1 VFSLGFGD
9 SGFNCAPGDGAPLR
23 RGRALGGRGGGGMAG
38 HQTKRGGAGGME
50 IMIWKE
56 LLTKAAGLGFSSLLL
71 LAAVWWLNRGNGS
84 LLKDLK
90 AERVKRLESLEKRSQ
105 ACEEHR
111 EELQKQVQE
120 LQSEVRELYNKLA
133 ALASGVQKASP
144 NA

>member
-1 VFSLGFGD
+1 
-9 SGFNCAPGDGAPLR
+9 
-23 RGRALGGRGGGGMAG
+23 
-38 HQTKRGGAGGME
+38 ME

-84 LLKDLK
+84 LLRDLK
-90 AERVKRLESLEKRSQ
+90 AERVKRLESLESRSK

-133 ALASGVQKASP
+133 ALASGVQNSSP

>member
-1 VFSLGFGD
+1 
-9 SGFNCAPGDGAPLR
+9 
-23 RGRALGGRGGGGMAG
+23 
-38 HQTKRGGAGGME
+38 ME

-111 EELQKQVQE
+111 EELQRQVQE
-120 LQSEVRELYNKLA
+120 LQHEVRELYGKLSA
-133 ALASGVQKASP
+133 YAGNAPKASP